1 MSRENTRAKSDVI
14 EILDAIKKE
23 PDLMSLN
30 SDQKIKL
37 TEIIIQNKIA
47 NALNDIAEVL
57 DGSNTI

>member
-1 MSRENTRAKSDVI
+1 MSRENTRAKSDVM

-23 PDLMSLN
+23 PDLVSLN

-37 TEIIIQNKIA
+37 AEIIIQNKIA

>member
-1 MSRENTRAKSDVI
+1 MSRENTRAKSDVM
-14 EILDAIKKE
+14 EILDAIKQE
-23 PDLMSLN
+23 PELVRLN

-37 TEIIIQNKIA
+37 AEIIIQNKIA